1 MSKEVMN
8 RPAEVTSITTV
19 EDILAKMREG
29 VKATH
34 EIKLRGA
41 VVPVR
46 VLSVDEMNAIRREA
60 LITSA
65 ASKGDETDINLQK
78 QKSTLKMASNL
89 NGGPLLSDKL
99 LGQLTTDEINHLYS
113 EYVTVMEKVNP
124 SVETIP
130 NEEFRLM
137 VEALKKNLASP
148 KDLSLRQLKAICS
161 AFQDMIQRP
170 ANQDLQPG
178 N

>member
-8 RPAEVTSITTV
+8 RPTEATQITTV
-19 EDILAKMREG
+19 EDILAKMRNG

-34 EIKLRGA
+34 EIKLRDA
-41 VVPVR
+41 VIPVR

-60 LITSA
+60 LITSL
-65 ASKGDETDINLQK
+65 ASKGDDTDINLQK
-78 QKSTLKMASNL
+78 QKSTLKLASNL
-89 NGGPLLSDKL
+89 NGGPTLSEKL
-99 LGQLTTDEINHLYS
+99 LGQLTTDEINYLYS
-113 EYVTVMEKVNP
+113 EYVAVMERVNP
-124 SVETIP
+124 SIETIP

-137 VEALKKNLASP
+137 VEALKKNLAFP

-170 ANQDLQPG
+170 ANQELPTG